1 MQPKETEESGT
12 TLLPETKKEGTVLE
26 LHSTADA
33 FHLLVI
39 NSYISPQDPY
49 LTKTTSWHCMP
60 ALFLLCFFP
69 PTNAVSLISAETT
82 YSLFIL
88 KARSSIYLF
97 ILIKKYIVYANKKVQ
112 VKVDLTLTVLF

>member
-49 LTKTTSWHCMP
+49 LTKTTSWHCMA

-97 ILIKKYIVYANKKVQ
+97 ILIKKYIVYANIRKYRSK
-112 VKVDLTLTVLF
+112 LI